1 MKKISDVEH
10 GRIKTEAS
18 RSAVVLSNGSI
29 DNQGY
34 LIRHVELR
42 EYIEKF
48 DPKRGR
54 YCLVTVL
61 VQTDNEIIE
70 MKYDEGYRDDNE
82 FELFIRFTYKVY
94 WSISLD
100 KQGPIRIKKS
110 VTIYLVKVCEFI
122 DYLQIY

>member
-61 VQTDNEIIE
+61 VRTDNEIIE
-70 MKYDEGYRDDNE
+70 MKDDEGYRDDNE
-82 FELFIRFTYKVY
+82 FELLVA
-94 WSISLD
+94 SLT
-100 KQGPIRIKKS
+100 KYTGLSALINRALLELKS
-110 VTIYLVKVCEFI
+110 
-122 DYLQIY
+122 Q

>member
-61 VQTDNEIIE
+61 VKRTDNVFIE

-82 FELFIRFTYKVY
+82 FELLVA
-94 WSISLD
+94 SLT
-100 KQGPIRIKKS
+100 KYTGLSALINRALLELKS
-110 VTIYLVKVCEFI
+110 
-122 DYLQIY
+122 Q